1 MNFLKET
8 RALFFDK
15 MKIEEAIQGK
25 FKNDKHKGAV
35 NIIYTSNWYM
45 YQLDAIFKT
54 QDITHQQFNILRI
67 IRGAQPVPVTVKYIR
82 ERMLDKMSDVSR
94 IVEKLRE
101 KGYLD
106 RKECPDD
113 RRNVDITMTEKGL
126 AQLAVVDGLIEPLE
140 ALFDVFSPLELNMLN
155 ELLDKLRSQKVNND

>member
-1 MNFLKET
+1 
-8 RALFFDK
+8 
-15 MKIEEAIQGK
+15 MKIEEAIQSK
-25 FKNDKHKGAV
+25 FRNDKHKGAV
-35 NIIYTSNWYM
+35 NIIYTANWYM
-45 YQLDAIFKT
+45 YQLEAIFKT

-67 IRGAQPVPVTVKYIR
+67 IRGAHPNPVTVKYIR

-126 AQLAVVDGLIEPLE
+126 EQLKLLDELIEPLE
-140 ALFDVFSPLELNMLN
+140 TLFEIFSPLELNMLN
-155 ELLDKLRSQKVNND
+155 ELLDKLRSQNEKIM

>member
-1 MNFLKET
+1 
-8 RALFFDK
+8 

-113 RRNVDITMTEKGL
+113 RRNVDITMTEKGDRKS
-126 AQLAVVDGLIEPLE
+126 VV
-140 ALFDVFSPLELNMLN
+140 
-155 ELLDKLRSQKVNND
+155 

>member
-1 MNFLKET
+1 MSLE
-8 RALFFDK
+8 

-25 FKNDKHKGAV
+25 FRNNKHKGAV

-67 IRGAQPVPVTVKYIR
+67 IRGAHPKPVTVKYIR

-101 KGYLD
+101 KEYLC
-106 RKECPDD
+106 RAECPDD
-113 RRNVDITMTEKGL
+113 RRNVDITITSKGL
-126 AQLAVVDGLIEPLE
+126 EQLKVLDGLLEPLE
-140 ALFDVFSPLELNMLN
+140 AIFDVFSPLELNMLN
-155 ELLDKLRSQKVNND
+155 ELLDKLRSQDEKNM